1 MADTNSSETCNSCL
15 FFIVS
20 DRGMGLCKR
29 YPDVINKHNTDWCG
43 EFSPDKSAV
52 TIKNIVV
59 SLAKEPESIETP
71 VKKPGRPKK
80 EKK

>member
-1 MADTNSSETCNSCL
+1 MAVEKNKDSCNSCL

-43 EFSPDKSAV
+43 EFVFEGDP
-52 TIKNIVV
+52 IQEMVV
-59 SLAKEPESIETP
+59 EITKESIQEQVATL
-71 VKKPGRPKK
+71 KPKAGRPRKVA
-80 EKK
+80 

>member
-1 MADTNSSETCNSCL
+1 MADVNSSETCNSCL
-15 FFIVS
+15 FFVVS

-43 EFSPDKSAV
+43 EFSPNKASKTV
-52 TIKNIVV
+52 ENIVI
-59 SLAKEPESIETP
+59 SLVKEPEEVP
-71 VKKPGRPKK
+71 VKKAGRPKK